1 MAAATLPQ
9 TWLQF
14 LMLEIVRHNAALT
27 RARQKVQSLTVAIH
41 RHIHQ
46 YSAPRAA
53 TINGA
58 DVRWSSHA
66 TPAPPVMATIAERR
80 KQFEVERLLL
90 RQAQDHELFLL
101 KQAQDME
108 LLLHELE
115 RD

>member
-1 MAAATLPQ
+1 
-9 TWLQF
+9 
-14 LMLEIVRHNAALT
+14 
-27 RARQKVQSLTVAIH
+27 
-41 RHIHQ
+41 
-46 YSAPRAA
+46 
-53 TINGA
+53 
-58 DVRWSSHA
+58 
-66 TPAPPVMATIAERR
+66 MATIAERR